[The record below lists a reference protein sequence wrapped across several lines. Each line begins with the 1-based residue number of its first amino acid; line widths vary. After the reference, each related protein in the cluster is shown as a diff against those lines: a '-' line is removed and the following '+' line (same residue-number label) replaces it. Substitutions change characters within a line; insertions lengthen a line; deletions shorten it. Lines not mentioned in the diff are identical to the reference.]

1 MSVEVVTYANKSV
14 GMFEELVNNDHNV
27 KVKVLGMGNK
37 WNGFLDKYKGVLEY
51 METKKDDDIIVF
63 LDGFD
68 TKINKDI
75 SNVKSLFESYECKVL
90 ISKNPD
96 IFDRYFNISGAMPK
110 CDNKHI
116 GNVGMYMGYVKHLT
130 ILLKESLK
138 PKCQD
143 DQYNLNAL
151 CKKYDFIKVDD
162 KELIFKNFS
171 PLDKK
176 ESVNSIFISYP
187 GSITLE
193 RISRHPTEYMQ
204 FFYMY
209 ILFVNIALLALFP
222 KKQNYLLGSLLLFT
236 TFYMFYADKSCT
248 TD

>member
-1 MSVEVVTYANKSV
+1 MSLEVVTYANKSS
-14 GMFEELVNNDHNV
+14 GMFEELVNNDFGV
-27 KVKVLGMGNK
+27 KVKVLGMGKK
-37 WNGFLDKYKGVLEY
+37 WNGFLDKYKGLLEY
-51 METKKDDDIIVF
+51 MKTKKDDDIIVF

-75 SNVKSLFESYECKVL
+75 SNVKSLFESYKCKVL
-90 ISKNPD
+90 VSKNPD
-96 IFDRYFNISGAMPK
+96 IFDVGFGFPK

-143 DQYNLNAL
+143 DQINLNAL
-151 CKKYDFIKVDD
+151 CKKYDFVKIDD

-176 ESVNSIFISYP
+176 ESVNALFVSYP

-193 RISRHPTEYMQ
+193 RISRQPKEYMQ

-209 ILFVNIALLALFP
+209 ILFINIALLALFP

-236 TFYMFYADKSCT
+236 TFYVFYADKSCT
-248 TD
+248 ID

>member
-14 GMFEELVNNDHNV
+14 GMFEQLINNDHGV
-27 KVKVLGMGNK
+27 KVRVIGMGKK

-68 TKINKDI
+68 TIINKDI
-75 SNVKSLFESYECKVL
+75 SNVKSLFESYECKILV
-90 ISKNPD
+90 SKHPD
-96 IFDRYFNISGAMPK
+96 ILDTGFGFPK
-110 CDNKHI
+110 CDNKH
-116 GNVGMYMGYVKHLT
+116 VASSGMYMGYVKHLT
-130 ILLKESLK
+130 ILLKETLK

-143 DQYNLNAL
+143 DQYNLNDL

-171 PLDKK
+171 PFDKK
-176 ESVNSIFISYP
+176 ENVNALFVSYP

-193 RISRHPTEYMQ
+193 RMSRHPKEYIQ
-204 FFYMY
+204 FFYIY
-209 ILFVNIALLALFP
+209 ILFINIALLALFP
-222 KKQNYLLGSLLLFT
+222 KKQNYLMGSLLFFT
-236 TFYMFYADKSCT
+236 TFYAFYADKSCT

>member
-1 MSVEVVTYANKSV
+1 MSVEVVTYANKSF
-14 GMFEELVNNDHNV
+14 GMFEELINNEHGV
-27 KVKVLGMGNK
+27 KVKVLGMGKK
-37 WNGFLDKYKGVLEY
+37 WNGYIDKSIGLLKY
-51 METKKDDDIIVF
+51 METKKDNDIIVF
-63 LDGFD
+63 VDGFD

-130 ILLKESLK
+130 ILLKESVQM
-138 PKCQD
+138 KCLD
-143 DQYNLNAL
+143 DQYNLNVL
-151 CKKYDFIKVDD
+151 CKKYDFIKIDD

-193 RISRHPTEYMQ
+193 RISRQ
-204 FFYMY
+204 
-209 ILFVNIALLALFP
+209 P
-222 KKQNYLLGSLLLFT
+222 K
-236 TFYMFYADKSCT
+236 
-248 TD
+248 

>member
-1 MSVEVVTYANKSV
+1 MSLEVVTYANKSS
-14 GMFEELVNNDHNV
+14 GMFEELVNNDFGV
-27 KVKVLGMGNK
+27 KVKVLGMGKK
-37 WNGFLDKYKGVLEY
+37 WNGYLDKSKGLLEY

-63 LDGFD
+63 IDGFD

-75 SNVKSLFESYECKVL
+75 SNVKSLFESYKCKVL
-90 ISKNPD
+90 FSKHPD
-96 IFDRYFNISGAMPK
+96 MLDIGFRFPK
-110 CDNKHI
+110 CDDKNI
-116 GNVGMYMGYVKHLT
+116 GSGGMYMGYVKHLT
-130 ILLKESLK
+130 VLLKESLK

-162 KELIFKNFS
+162 KEVIFKNFS
-171 PLDKK
+171 PFDKK
-176 ESVNSIFISYP
+176 ESVNAVFVSYP

-193 RISRHPTEYMQ
+193 RMSRHPKEYMQ
-204 FFYMY
+204 FFYIY
-209 ILFVNIALLALFP
+209 ILFINIALLAVFP

-236 TFYMFYADKSCT
+236 TFYIFYADKSCT

>member
-96 IFDRYFNISGAMPK
+96 IFDRYFNIYGAMPK

-151 CKKYDFIKVDD
+151 CKKYDFIKIDD

-193 RISRHPTEYMQ
+193 RISRQPKEYIQ
-204 FFYMY
+204 FFY
-209 ILFVNIALLALFP
+209 IHVLLINITLLALFP
-222 KKQNYLLGSLLLFT
+222 KKQNYLLSSLLFFT
-236 TFYMFYADKSCT
+236 TFYVFYADKSCT